1 MVETSFDRF
10 LKEEKLKAR
19 SEGLDEG
26 RAEGRVIGI
35 EEGREAGRE
44 EGRTAESLN
53 TVRRMLAKGSYS
65 LDEIAEISN
74 LPIEKVRELA
84 EGA

>member
-1 MVETSFDRF
+1 
-10 LKEEKLKAR
+10 
-19 SEGLDEG
+19 
-26 RAEGRVIGI
+26 
-35 EEGREAGRE
+35 
-44 EGRTAESLN
+44 
-53 TVRRMLAKGSYS
+53 MLAKGSYS